1 MTMRIVSLLLLTL
14 LTGALQGCFPVVA
27 TGVGAGALMIADRRS
42 SGAYIDDEA
51 IEIKASDRIGKK
63 YKDNKSVHV
72 NVTSFNRNVLLS
84 GEVPNDSVKSDIADM
99 VKTVDNVRNVSNE
112 LAVAGVSSLTSRS
125 SDTLITSD
133 VKLRFAQDKRFDA
146 NHVKVVTENGTVF
159 LMGLVCE
166 PEATAA
172 TALASTTGGVQ
183 RVVHLF
189 EYIPCPPPAKH

>member
-1 MTMRIVSLLLLTL
+1 MRIVSLLLLTL

-63 YKDNKSVHV
+63 YKDNKGVHV

-84 GEVPNDSVKSDIADM
+84 GEVPNDSIKSDIADL

-112 LAVAGVSSLTSRS
+112 QSVAGVSSLTSRS

-172 TALASTTGGVQ
+172 TELASTTGGVQ
-183 RVVHLF
+183 RVVRLF

>member
-1 MTMRIVSLLLLTL
+1 MRIVSLLLLTL

>member
-1 MTMRIVSLLLLTL
+1 MRIVSLLLLTL

-27 TGVGAGALMIADRRS
+27 TGVATGAMMIADRRS

-51 IEIKASDRIGKK
+51 IEVKTYDRIGKK
-63 YKDNKSVHV
+63 YKDNKGVHI

-172 TALASTTGGVQ
+172 TELASTTGGVQ
-183 RVVHLF
+183 RVVRLF

>member
-1 MTMRIVSLLLLTL
+1 MRIFSLLLVTL

-51 IEIKASDRIGKK
+51 IEVKAFDRIGKK
-63 YKDNKSVHV
+63 YKDNQGVHV

-84 GEVPNDSVKSDIADM
+84 GEVPNDGIKADIADI
-99 VKTVDNVRNVSNE
+99 VKIIDNVRNVSNE
-112 LAVAGVSSLTSRS
+112 VVVAGTSSLTSRS
-125 SDTLITSD
+125 SDSLVTSD
-133 VKLRFAQDKRFDA
+133 VKLRFAQDKRFNA
-146 NHVKVVTENGTVF
+146 NDVKVITENGTVF

-166 PEATAA
+166 PEANAA
-172 TALASTTGGVQ
+172 TELASTTGGVQ
-183 RVVHLF
+183 RVVRLF

>member
-1 MTMRIVSLLLLTL
+1 MRIVSLLLLTL

-51 IEIKASDRIGKK
+51 IEVKAFDRIGKK
-63 YKDNKSVHV
+63 YKDNKGVHI

-125 SDTLITSD
+125 SDTFITSD

-172 TALASTTGGVQ
+172 TELASTTGGVQ
-183 RVVHLF
+183 RVVRLF
-189 EYIPCPPPAKH
+189 EYIPCPPPARH

>member
-1 MTMRIVSLLLLTL
+1 MRIVSLLLLTL

-51 IEIKASDRIGKK
+51 IEVKASDRIGKK
-63 YKDNKSVHV
+63 YKDNKGVHV

-84 GEVPNDSVKSDIADM
+84 GEVPNDSIKSDIADL

-112 LAVAGVSSLTSRS
+112 LAVAGASSLTSRS

-172 TALASTTGGVQ
+172 TELASTTGGVQ
-183 RVVHLF
+183 RVVRLF